1 MLDDISILTIE
12 NLAKS
17 YGEKVLFENINFTI
31 SDFDKIGLIG
41 VNGTGK
47 STLLKIIMGLE
58 TKDTGEI
65 SSMKGINVEYLSQNP
80 SYNSEATILEQIFKG
95 SSESLDCIR
104 NYEEILELIE
114 EDPDNSKLQGQLLEL
129 SNKMKALDLWDYESQ
144 VKTILTKLG
153 ITNFHKKMRELSGG
167 QRKRVSLASVLIS
180 PCDLLILDEPTNHMD
195 NETIDWLEEYL
206 KNRKGALLMIT
217 HDRYFLDRVVNKT
230 IELDH
235 GQMYTYTGN
244 YSYFV
249 EKKAERQLIQSAL
262 EQKRLNL
269 YRNELAWMRRGALA
283 RTTKQKA
290 RIQRFEDLEK
300 TKHTFDEEKLTI
312 PVAYSR
318 LGNKIIE
325 INHVSKSYG
334 ELSVIN
340 DFSYTILKNDRIGI
354 IGDNGVGKSTLLN
367 IIVQK
372 LTPDEGS
379 VDIGSTVKIGYFSQE
394 AEDMDENMRA
404 IEYIKDVAEYVT
416 TADGVKVSASQI
428 METFLF
434 NKDMQWTMISRLSG
448 GERRRLY
455 LLKVLIFQ
463 PNILILDEPTNDLD
477 LDTLKVLE
485 SYIDNFQGIVIS
497 VSHDRYFLDRI
508 CKRIF
513 SFEGKGKIVENTGNY
528 SDYMAKRVIEPIVP
542 AKKNTVK
549 DKGLESPEKSP
560 QKPKF
565 SFKEKFEFEKL
576 PEEIEKL
583 EKDLSLIEEGI
594 SHAATDFEKLQEL
607 VTQKDKLEEE
617 LLYKLERQEYFMQLQ
632 EQIDNYSKQQV

>member
-1 MLDDISILTIE
+1 MLDDISVLTIE
-12 NLAKS
+12 NLSKS
-17 YGEKVLFENINFTI
+17 YGDKVLFENINFTI

-41 VNGTGK
+41 VNGAGK

-58 TKDTGEI
+58 TKDSGEI
-65 SSMKGINVEYLSQNP
+65 SAMKNINIEYLSQNP

-104 NYEEILELIE
+104 NYEEVLELIE
-114 EDPDNSKLQGQLLEL
+114 ENPDDSKLQSQLLEL
-129 SNKMKALDLWDYESQ
+129 SNKMKVLDLWDYESQ
-144 VKTILTKLG
+144 VKTILTRLG
-153 ITNFHKKMRELSGG
+153 ITHFQQKMGELSGG
-167 QRKRVSLASVLIS
+167 QRKRVALAGVLIS

-195 NETIDWLEEYL
+195 NDTIDWLESYL
-206 KNRKGALLMIT
+206 KSRKGALLMIT

-262 EQKRLNL
+262 EQKRRNL

-290 RIQRFEDLEK
+290 RIQRFEELEN
-300 TKHTFDEEKLTI
+300 TKHTFDDEKLTI

-325 INHVSKSYG
+325 INHISKSYG
-334 ELSVIN
+334 ELSIIN
-340 DFSYTILKNDRIGI
+340 DFSYTMLKKDRIGI

-367 IIVQK
+367 IITQK
-372 LTPDEGS
+372 LMPDEGS
-379 VDIGSTVKIGYFSQE
+379 VDVGSTVKIGYFSQE
-394 AEDMDENMRA
+394 AEDMDENIRA

-416 TADGVKVSASQI
+416 TVDGAKISASQI

-434 NKDMQWTMISRLSG
+434 SKDLQWTMISRLSG

-497 VSHDRYFLDRI
+497 VSHDRYFLDRT

-513 SFEGKGKIVENTGNY
+513 SFEGIGNIVENTGNY
-528 SDYMAKRVIEPIVP
+528 TDYMAKRVERPV
-542 AKKNTVK
+542 AALKKTIVK
-549 DKGLESPEKSP
+549 DVVLESKVKRP

-565 SFKEKFEFEKL
+565 SFKEKYEFEKL

-583 EKDLSLIEEGI
+583 ENKLTFIEDEI
-594 SHAATDFEKLQEL
+594 SQNATDFMRLQEL
-607 VTQKDKLEEE
+607 TLKKDETEEE
-617 LLYKLERQEYFMQLQ
+617 LLLKLERQEYFIQL
-632 EQIDNYSKQQV
+632 EEEIDNYTKP